1 MAARFPQSA
10 TSVAYRIKPAYS
22 AKVLAIYWAAT
33 ADSVH
38 RLYSSDTATT
48 IITRSTSGAGF
59 NSTDGRITGNF
70 GTSVFTDS
78 KTGGLGTT
86 EDGSLT
92 YIASYYGDLFNG
104 VSNTWFIGCNAPMDT
119 FNNKQSLRVDS
130 TYNVSFVR
138 SGSAVGAH
146 AAGGS
151 DDVAAY
157 MVVGLRHVAADPTAR
172 YRAWANGAE
181 LTGVRSTSAPSST
194 AIVGDSSNALRFGG
208 AALGTGNTKLEGECW
223 IVATDLSDAEMDAI
237 TADPSIVIEA
247 YTAPAPV
254 ITGPSGAAGA
264 ASSTANLAELAT
276 TGPTFTTDIALG
288 VGYPTLTG
296 ADAASFTIT
305 ALSSA
310 SWRVDPVTPFNFE
323 SLPHSNPFNVTFN
336 ASASVSQSC
345 AVTVTNVN
353 EAPTFSGTV
362 SVPTLTQ
369 GSAMTPVNAGALFS
383 DPDSGDTAAYS
394 AVGVWPAGVTVDGST
409 GIISGTPSAAATY
422 ANLRVRRTDAGTL
435 SADSN
440 LFTITVAASGG
451 VTFSGTVPAQSG
463 AVGTAFSL
471 ALASYFSGTG
481 TYEVQAG
488 TLPPGLAR
496 DINTGAITGT
506 PTTAGTFSGV
516 VIRKTAASGSPATAD
531 TNAFAFTIAAAPAVA
546 GFDLDT
552 AAGCVFGSVAGS
564 LTSIS
569 REVSVAYKV
578 AVYNTSTRALIFE
591 SASLTTNSAGRLP
604 RFTTGLCT
612 VGVTYDLVAKRVSD
626 GAIACFRLAAT

>member
-1 MAARFPQSA
+1 MAIATQSVSATAIARSGSTASTSYTVVSGLTISAGSGLRLRLMACISRSEISKYSDLPTWNGAALSMIGTPTTGGSGEYIVHWELIAPTPGTGNVVITNNTNTNDGTFWYIVETGTNGSPATGFALENGSA
-10 TSVAYRIKPAYS
+10 TSATPSATVPAGASAIVCGSSFAYATATPG
-22 AKVLAIYWAAT
+22 VLAGTTQIGTNESHRYCGQSIGAAPGVGSWASANQVAAFTSVVGAAAT
-33 ADSVH
+33 
-38 RLYSSDTATT
+38 
-48 IITRSTSGAGF
+48 
-59 NSTDGRITGNF
+59 N
-70 GTSVFTDS
+70 
-78 KTGGLGTT
+78 
-86 EDGSLT
+86 
-92 YIASYYGDLFNG
+92 
-104 VSNTWFIGCNAPMDT
+104 
-119 FNNKQSLRVDS
+119 
-130 TYNVSFVR
+130 
-138 SGSAVGAH
+138 
-146 AAGGS
+146 
-151 DDVAAY
+151 
-157 MVVGLRHVAADPTAR
+157 
-172 YRAWANGAE
+172 
-181 LTGVRSTSAPSST
+181 
-194 AIVGDSSNALRFGG
+194 
-208 AALGTGNTKLEGECW
+208 
-223 IVATDLSDAEMDAI
+223 
-237 TADPSIVIEA
+237 
-247 YTAPAPV
+247 PV

-264 ASSTANLAELAT
+264 GSSTANVAEIAS

-288 VGYPTLTG
+288 GGYPTLTG
-296 ADAASFTIT
+296 AQAANWTLT
-305 ALSSA
+305 ALSST
-310 SWRVDPVTPFNFE
+310 SWRIDPVTPFNFE
-323 SLPHSNPFNVTFN
+323 AGGLVNPQAFTFN

-345 AVTVTNVN
+345 SVTVTNVN

-369 GSAMTPVNAGALFS
+369 ASAMTPVNAGALFS

-435 SADSN
+435 TADSN

-451 VTFSGTVPAQSG
+451 VTFTGTVPAQSG
-463 AVGTAFSL
+463 TVGTAFSL

-506 PTTAGTFSGV
+506 PTTAGTYSGV

-612 VGVTYDLVAKRVSD
+612 IGVTYDLVAKRVSD

>member
-1 MAARFPQSA
+1 MTQPVFTDARAAAAGTFAYRIAVQLDFGSGSDLALLVQAFVGGGGSAVNITSCTVGGTISGGTTTGTVGVAGTKNVDGTISGGTSLTMETQIAGASFVGTVGTARAARLSSGVPTGVQWVQIVCDTNNGKPAIIASAASGVSGVNAGSSFTGSSTAVSISVSSTADDLPTALFFASIDDSYTASA
-10 TSVAYRIKPAYS
+10 TSPTVQRRRGLVAD
-22 AKVLAIYWAAT
+22 
-33 ADSVH
+33 ADSG
-38 RLYSSDTATT
+38 YNSFAWEETGA
-48 IITRSTSGAGF
+48 SGTVALAG
-59 NSTDGRITGNF
+59 SITG
-70 GTSVFTDS
+70 TFT
-78 KTGGLGTT
+78 
-86 EDGSLT
+86 
-92 YIASYYGDLFNG
+92 
-104 VSNTWFIGCNAPMDT
+104 P
-119 FNNKQSLRVDS
+119 
-130 TYNVSFVR
+130 
-138 SGSAVGAH
+138 
-146 AAGGS
+146 
-151 DDVAAY
+151 
-157 MVVGLRHVAADPTAR
+157 
-172 YRAWANGAE
+172 AWAGTAWNLA
-181 LTGVRSTSAPSST
+181 GVASAGPT
-194 AIVGDSSNALRFGG
+194 
-208 AALGTGNTKLEGECW
+208 
-223 IVATDLSDAEMDAI
+223 
-237 TADPSIVIEA
+237 
-247 YTAPAPV
+247 

-264 ASSTANLAELAT
+264 GSSTANIAENAS

-288 VGYPTLTG
+288 GGYPTLTG
-296 ADAASFTIT
+296 AQAANWAIT
-305 ALSSA
+305 ALSST
-310 SWRVDPVTPFNFE
+310 SWRIDPVTPFNFE
-323 SLPHSNPFNVTFN
+323 AGGLVNPQAIVFN

-345 AVTVTNVN
+345 SVTVTNAN

-435 SADSN
+435 TADSN

-451 VTFSGTVPAQSG
+451 VTFTGTVPAQSG
-463 AVGTAFSL
+463 TVGTAFSL

-506 PTTAGTFSGV
+506 PTTAGTYSGV

-552 AAGCVFGSVAGS
+552 AAGCVFGAIAGS

-569 REVSVAYKV
+569 REVGVAYKV

-591 SASLTTNSAGRLP
+591 SASLTTNSAGRLS

-612 VGVTYDLVAKRVSD
+612 IGVTYDLVAKRVSD